1 MQLQAAIPPW
11 GAEIRNRQRKGDP
24 MRRFR
29 QVIGLWLLLLFIP
42 ALGIAASLSDQETQ
56 PDEGVYVGEVKQEFP
71 LGREMVPEDQQT
83 DTKKSGDAWKTLQPL
98 KPTAKTPEDA
108 KADKVPAARKLRIL
122 LRAEPGDSMLTLT
135 WKLKELNVR
144 PGDLPPKFTLYYG
157 IEPGRY
163 EKKLEVG
170 GVSEYKLRFLRN
182 NQLYYLKLQG
192 VIPAPVETTK
202 SVEAADDATQPS
214 ELTIFSNEIK
224 ATPAPPEELG
234 SPLEKSFA
242 AKAQTLQDKIEAEPF
257 QRSLQQFGYDFF
269 KNSLT
274 AGTALENAPVGPD
287 YVIGPGDSLRIDL
300 WGSIQARQDLV
311 VDRNGEI
318 SIPRIGTIKVW
329 GVTFQQARE
338 IIDKAIS
345 RYYKGYELNVSMG
358 RLRTIQVF
366 VVGEVESPGTYS
378 VASTATVIN
387 ALALAGGPAKT
398 GTLRAIRLSRGGSM
412 VQEIDLYTMFLSG
425 DRSKDLRLES
435 GDTIFVPVIGPVAA
449 VAGEV
454 KRPGI
459 YELKEKTTLQ
469 QLLQMA
475 GGVTASG
482 DLGRIQ
488 LERFEGNASRVV
500 MDFELQN
507 SRLDGT
513 AAAAEIRDRDLVK
526 IFPVYQAL
534 RQVVTL
540 QGNAVRPGEYQFRQG
555 MRISDLLPSY
565 RDLLPQSY
573 LESAQVVRL
582 VPPDFH
588 RESIAVNLKKVWDG
602 DAGENIL
609 LHEQDTLKIFSR
621 TEMEEKMSVAING
634 HVVNPGTYDYY
645 DRMTIRDLLA
655 AAGSLKRNAYM
666 EKAELTRTV
675 TADGVARTTRF
686 DVNLNKALA
695 GDPQNNLTL
704 QPDDVLIV
712 RGIQEWLESDD
723 RFVTV
728 EGEVRFPG
736 TYSIGKG
743 EKLMSVLER
752 AGGYTDKAYL
762 SGARFTRKA
771 VQKEQQKRMDEIILR
786 TEQDILKK
794 QGELASV
801 AASREEL
808 EATKSALEG
817 LQKSLEK
824 LKTLKA
830 EGRVVVKLE
839 KLDEFADSAYN
850 VELQGGDLIQI
861 PPRSNVVN
869 VLGQVYNQTAHIYQP
884 GEQVSYYL
892 EKAGGVTRDG
902 DEKDMYII
910 RADGSV
916 FSRQQASFGIHWDD
930 ASRSWTFGS
939 FMAAALQPG
948 DTLVVPQKLE
958 RTAWLRDIKDIT
970 QILANVALTAG
981 TVLIGLK

>member
-1 MQLQAAIPPW
+1 
-11 GAEIRNRQRKGDP
+11 
-24 MRRFR
+24 MRRFK
-29 QVIGLWLLLLFIP
+29 QVIGLWLLLFFIP
-42 ALGIAASLSDQETQ
+42 ALGGAASLSDQETQ

-71 LGREMVPEDQQT
+71 LGKEMVSDDQLKET
-83 DTKKSGDAWKTLQPL
+83 RKSGDGWQALKPL
-98 KPTAKTPEDA
+98 KPTVKTSEDA
-108 KADKVPAARKLRIL
+108 KTDKVPAAKKLRIL
-122 LRAEPGDSMLTLT
+122 LRAEPGDSMLTLS

-170 GVSEYKLRFLRN
+170 DVSEYKLRFLRN

-242 AKAQTLQDKIEAEPF
+242 AKTQTLQDKIEAEPF

-274 AGTALENAPVGPD
+274 AGTALENTPVGPD

-412 VQEIDLYTMFLSG
+412 VQEIDLYAMFLSG

-507 SRLDGT
+507 ARLDGP
-513 AAAAEIRDRDLVK
+513 AAALEIRDRDLVK

-573 LESAQVVRL
+573 LESAQVIRL

-602 DAGENIL
+602 DTGENIL

-743 EKLMSVLER
+743 EKLSSVLER

-839 KLDEFADSAYN
+839 KLDAFEDSAYN

-930 ASRSWTFGS
+930 ASSSWTFGS